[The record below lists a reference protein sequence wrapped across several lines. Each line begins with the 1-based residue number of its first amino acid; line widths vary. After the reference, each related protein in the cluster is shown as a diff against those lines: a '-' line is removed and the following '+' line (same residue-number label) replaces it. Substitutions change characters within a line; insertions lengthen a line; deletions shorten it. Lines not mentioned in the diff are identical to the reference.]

1 MADPYRILL
10 TGSRTW
16 DDKDF
21 IWDVLNGMVS
31 ELLNVT
37 VVHGAAALAC
47 GATT

>member
-1 MADPYRILL
+1 VSDTYRILV

-21 IWDVLNGMVS
+21 IWNVLDVALS
-31 ELLNVT
+31 ELRDVT
-37 VVHGAAALAC
+37 IVHGAAALAC